1 MSFLKRIVLD
11 VLKPH
16 QPTILEF
23 ASTIADLHINSRVK
37 ITVTEVDDKTETT
50 VMIIEGDDLPYSAIE
65 EKIMS
70 LGASIHSI
78 DEVDVSNDIT
88 NNITN
93 TITNSAPYNMSDNM
107 SNNISNKEPDKAFN
121 KKSQYKEANTKTNV
135 HTKN

>member
-37 ITVTEVDDKTETT
+37 ITVTEVDEKTETT
-50 VMIIEGDDLPYSAIE
+50 VMIIEGDDLPYSTIE
-65 EKIMS
+65 ETINS

-78 DEVDVSNDIT
+78 DEVDVSNNIT
-88 NNITN
+88 NNIAN
-93 TITNSAPYNMSDNM
+93 TIANNVAYNMSDNM
-107 SNNISNKEPDKAFN
+107 PNKEPEKEFN
-121 KKSQYKEANTKTNV
+121 KESQYKEADTETNV
-135 HTKN
+135 RKKT

>member
-37 ITVTEVDDKTETT
+37 ITVTEVDEKTETT

-65 EKIMS
+65 ETINS

-78 DEVDVSNDIT
+78 DEVDVSNNIT
-88 NNITN
+88 NNIAN
-93 TITNSAPYNMSDNM
+93 TIANNVAYNMSDNM
-107 SNNISNKEPDKAFN
+107 PNKEPEKEFN
-121 KKSQYKEANTKTNV
+121 KESQYKEADTETNV
-135 HTKN
+135 RKKT